1 MNFIKL
7 LSLAA
12 MVLMTGCSSMVI
24 TYDATGQ
31 VIGSCKATRGL
42 LSTASAHCGGS
53 SNAMGVNYNS
63 VDAKTGLLPAL
74 PSQNQINLK
83 P

>member
-7 LSLAA
+7 FSISTI
-12 MVLMTGCSSMVI
+12 VLMTGCSSMVV
-24 TYDATGQ
+24 TYDAAGQ

-53 SNAMGVNYNS
+53 GDAIGVNYNA
-63 VDAKTGLLPAL
+63 VNTKTGLLPVP
-74 PSQNQINLK
+74 PSKNQINLK

>member
-1 MNFIKL
+1 
-7 LSLAA
+7 
-12 MVLMTGCSSMVI
+12 MVV

-42 LSTASAHCGGS
+42 LSVAGAHCSGS
-53 SNAMGVNYNS
+53 GDAIGVNYNTVNS
-63 VDAKTGLLPAL
+63 KTGLLPVP
-74 PSQNQINLK
+74 PSHSQINLT

>member
-1 MNFIKL
+1 MKIIKFLVVGAVL
-7 LSLAA
+7 LI
-12 MVLMTGCSSMVI
+12 TGCSSKVV

-53 SNAMGVNYNS
+53 GNAIGVNYNT
-63 VDAKTGLLPAL
+63 VDAKTGLLPVP
-74 PSQNQINLK
+74 PSQNQIILA

>member
-1 MNFIKL
+1 MKIIKFLVVGAVL
-7 LSLAA
+7 LI
-12 MVLMTGCSSMVI
+12 TGCSSKVV

-53 SNAMGVNYNS
+53 GNAIGVNYNT
-63 VDAKTGLLPAL
+63 VDAKTGLLPVP
-74 PSQNQINLK
+74 PSQNQINLA